1 MQSSQRYP
9 FRRECHFKSAQ
20 LYDEILVS
28 QCPECSAT
36 GMGQFPI
43 CKLKWDFLRT
53 SVTAC
58 TIDKDTFFAPFGI
71 FYVRTEI

>member
-1 MQSSQRYP
+1 VIGANQTADCSNL
-9 FRRECHFKSAQ
+9 FLTA
-20 LYDEILVS
+20 ILVHS
-28 QCPECSAT
+28 HFFTTLRPEFFAM

-43 CKLKWDFLRT
+43 CKLKWDLLRS

-58 TIDKDTFFAPFGI
+58 TIDENTFSAPFGI